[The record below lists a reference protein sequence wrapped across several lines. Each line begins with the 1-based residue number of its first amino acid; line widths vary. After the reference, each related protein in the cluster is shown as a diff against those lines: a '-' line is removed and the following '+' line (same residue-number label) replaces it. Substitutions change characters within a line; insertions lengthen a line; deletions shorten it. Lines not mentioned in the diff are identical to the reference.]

1 MNLLGIIGYPLF
13 FIAASEL
20 FLGFILL
27 KKNPRRSPV
36 NKTVAVLSFFSA
48 IWCLFTGLVYIRA
61 SMGLS
66 YDIFYRAC
74 WIGWIAVPSGL
85 QTAYYLKDEESR
97 DAYLI
102 GLTLYPLILI
112 VIILTL
118 FTNLFE
124 RGAYSLIPYVDN
136 SGPLEKPYRIFS
148 AILLLWLFF
157 KLYQIRKQSLGVRKA
172 QLDYFLLGCL
182 IFAGGVVL
190 LTDFLQL
197 LDSPSFD
204 PDLSSYF
211 SLPWAALTYYSI
223 GRYRL
228 FDIQIAISRTL
239 TIVLFLTGA
248 VAVHIGLFKLLE
260 PVTGSIPAILVSLSI
275 VVFIIIKTPLKKKIE
290 TLINDIV
297 LRNKYGYQEILRES
311 TRAVATISDLN
322 ELLNYIV
329 VIIGKSLK
337 VESICLFIKE
347 EDGLYHAHCSCGIDK
362 KTASAYKLGNGIIN
376 WLMLTRQVFI
386 REEQEMLKTPENFSA
401 VYTDLGKIS
410 AELVIPLFHKGELA
424 GVLTLGYKWNKEIYV
439 QSDIDLLESL
449 SDQAA
454 IAIKNIRLSAEA
466 ITDGLT
472 GLYVHKYF
480 NIRLQEE
487 IERAKRYSHPLSLLL
502 IDVDHFKRVND
513 AHGHLAGDRILR
525 AISRL
530 WKDNIRSGDVLSR
543 YGGEEFAVILPETS
557 KADAVK
563 VAETLRSYTE
573 SARVDGIRVTISIG
587 VASIGEGDLDC
598 DRSKLIRNADK
609 ALYLAKHK
617 GRNRTELADW

>member
-1 MNLLGIIGYPLF
+1 MV
-13 FIAASEL
+13 E
-20 FLGFILL
+20 
-27 KKNPRRSPV
+27 K
-36 NKTVAVLSFFSA
+36 
-48 IWCLFTGLVYIRA
+48 
-61 SMGLS
+61 
-66 YDIFYRAC
+66 
-74 WIGWIAVPSGL
+74 
-85 QTAYYLKDEESR
+85 
-97 DAYLI
+97 
-102 GLTLYPLILI
+102 
-112 VIILTL
+112 
-118 FTNLFE
+118 
-124 RGAYSLIPYVDN
+124 GAYSLIPF
-136 SGPLEKPYRIFS
+136 SKRHGLLENPARLS
-148 AILLLWLFF
+148 VAILLVWLVYE
-157 KLYQIRKQSLGVRKA
+157 LYQLRKQSISISIKKA
-172 QLDYFLLGCL
+172 QLNYFLLGTI
-182 IFAGGVVL
+182 IFAASAALLGGV
-190 LTDFLQL
+190 FQL
-197 LDSPSFD
+197 FGGLGFD
-204 PDLSSYF
+204 PALSSYF
-211 SLPWAALTYYSI
+211 SLPWVALTYYSI

-260 PVTGSIPAILVSLSI
+260 PVIGSIPAILVSLSI
-275 VVFIIIKTPLKKKIE
+275 IFFIFLKTPLKKKIE

-362 KTASAYKLGNGIIN
+362 KTASAYKLGSGIIN

-424 GVLTLGYKWNKEIYV
+424 GILTLGYKGNREIYV

-449 SDQAA
+449 ADQAA

-487 IERAKRYSHPLSLLL
+487 IERAKRYRHPLSLLL

-598 DRSKLIRNADK
+598 DRNKLIRNADK

-617 GRNRTELADW
+617 GRNRTELTDW

>member
-1 MNLLGIIGYPLF
+1 M
-13 FIAASEL
+13 S
-20 FLGFILL
+20 L
-27 KKNPRRSPV
+27 KR
-36 NKTVAVLSFFSA
+36 
-48 IWCLFTGLVYIRA
+48 
-61 SMGLS
+61 
-66 YDIFYRAC
+66 
-74 WIGWIAVPSGL
+74 
-85 QTAYYLKDEESR
+85 
-97 DAYLI
+97 
-102 GLTLYPLILI
+102 
-112 VIILTL
+112 
-118 FTNLFE
+118 
-124 RGAYSLIPYVDN
+124 
-136 SGPLEKPYRIFS
+136 
-148 AILLLWLFF
+148 
-157 KLYQIRKQSLGVRKA
+157 A
-172 QLDYFLLGCL
+172 QLSYFLLGTIL
-182 IFAGGVVL
+182 LAGSAALVEGVFQVFGGL
-190 LTDFLQL
+190 GVE
-197 LDSPSFD
+197 PKVA
-204 PDLSSYF
+204 SYV

-260 PVTGSIPAILVSLSI
+260 PVIGSIPAILVSLSI
-275 VVFIIIKTPLKKKIE
+275 IFFIFLKTPLKKKIE

-362 KTASAYKLGNGIIN
+362 KTASAYKLGSGIIN

-424 GVLTLGYKWNKEIYV
+424 GILTLGYKGNREIYV

-449 SDQAA
+449 ADQAA

-487 IERAKRYSHPLSLLL
+487 IERAKRYRHPLSLLL

-598 DRSKLIRNADK
+598 DRNKLIRNADK

-617 GRNRTELADW
+617 GRNRTELTDW